1 MSIKSALKVMEY
13 RDLISGIFN
22 IKNPLNIVFTLNAI
36 ETLNIAIKGVLK
48 KENHLISTVIEHNS
62 VLIHLKKIWYLRA
75 EITFVASDKV
85 GYIRPIDIKNEIRF
99 NTKAIII
106 NDASNVLGSVQ
117 NIKEIG
123 KIANSTLGA
132 IATCEESCYKDSDEC
147 WNSCR
152 CNYW

>member
-62 VLIHLKKIWYLRA
+62 VLIHLKKI
-75 EITFVASDKV
+75 
-85 GYIRPIDIKNEIRF
+85 
-99 NTKAIII
+99 
-106 NDASNVLGSVQ
+106 
-117 NIKEIG
+117 
-123 KIANSTLGA
+123 
-132 IATCEESCYKDSDEC
+132 
-147 WNSCR
+147 
-152 CNYW
+152 